1 MKRKITPTLTTLA
14 IILSLYVN
22 ILSTHANPHN
32 KPPLFTSSS
41 REPNT
46 IWVPDNYATIQGAIN
61 NALLGDKIFVRTGT
75 YRENLFVDKALS
87 LIGED
92 RNRTIIDGG
101 GDGTSIYIM
110 ATNVTITNF
119 TIQNAQN
126 GIWLRRSEH
135 TILTNNAFLNNEYAI
150 HVRESSGNI
159 LTNNTVSNNEY
170 GIYLYSSSQNVLT
183 ANKASNNT
191 YGIYV
196 WGSSGNILSSNTAS
210 LNNYGTLLEY
220 AGSNILTNNTVSN
233 NEYGIY
239 LYSSSQNV
247 LTANKASNNQDG
259 IHIRGDS
266 RNNMIFHNNF
276 INNTEPPSSINLENS
291 WDNGAEGNYWS
302 NYHGTDTNL
311 DGIGDTPYYVD
322 QNRKDS
328 CPLMAPFQ
336 HFTLTAENYSHK
348 INVICNSTISNL
360 QYDYDLDTKTNV
372 ICLKAADTKN
382 ESFCRITIPHALVE
396 PPYTIAIGDDS
407 PSYLRTLYTNK
418 THTGLYFAYKDADQ
432 EIIIKHMPYPQQLLL
447 SQWAIFGLTIIIS
460 VLLLATVNYYRKF
473 NAQKKII
480 QAYEQELGNFPTS
493 HPERAR
499 IRFIEDV
506 VQRKERIEKFKKK
519 YGVKIQPATT
529 LESLMEKLDIQ
540 KKKKV
545 KR

>member
-135 TILTNNAFLNNEYAI
+135 NILTNNAFLNNEYAI
-150 HVRESSGNI
+150 HVRESSG
-159 LTNNTVSNNEY
+159 
-170 GIYLYSSSQNVLT
+170 
-183 ANKASNNT
+183 
-191 YGIYV
+191 
-196 WGSSGNILSSNTAS
+196 
-210 LNNYGTLLEY
+210 
-220 AGSNILTNNTVSN
+220 NILTNNTVSN